1 MYAGTKTNFSM
12 QLAGLSLL
20 SLAGCARPGAQEAGL
35 ERNSGTLGQDSSAR
49 SSVRVSNDGS
59 VFSQELIAAPKPQF
73 EIPEL
78 SREVLSVLDPS
89 AREPL
94 IELLSKSLS
103 SPETMTPH
111 DWVEEMS
118 NALTAGGMS
127 EGEIPKVLGG
137 YVARGLFPPAQYVE
151 TIAILHRRY
160 PEDAAVAGAFAKV
173 ALVGTDLPSASVL
186 FSWTSSAGG
195 NLGLDALSAERSQ
208 RFDPSWA
215 PENAWDL
222 PINVN
227 LVFDGLMPQSEGN
240 PQPRISLT
248 GTMEGLSDSG
258 KLLWSRD
265 LEPIAF
271 TNPASDHN
279 YVSLQIQGESDLP
292 GGPITIRITYEI
304 AQQSPE
310 GFEDSRTSR
319 FRGEHWT
326 RFVPVTEKSAP
337 PKEVGYREVPL
348 GLHGQRLEN
357 PSILSSAVFDVVS
370 DILVTNRKNL
380 LERLRAEEQRELLR
394 HELIG
399 SPLSEI
405 SLSHDSKGAASTLAL
420 RREGTSILVF
430 GATWCGPCGAIA
442 PEVEAF
448 IQSKSTHQG
457 RAAVYRFSVDD
468 PEDYGKAVNG
478 KYPDGVITPSQG
490 EALTISS
497 VPAYV
502 VTKDGRIVDLG
513 VLGPGDIERLA
524 AQHK

>member
-1 MYAGTKTNFSM
+1 MYAGTETRFSM
-12 QLAGLSLL
+12 QLAGLALL
-20 SLAGCARPGAQEAGL
+20 SLAGCARPVAQEATL
-35 ERNSGTLGQDSSAR
+35 ERDSGPFGQDKDTR
-49 SSVRVSNDGS
+49 SSVSLSYHGS
-59 VFSQELIAAPKPQF
+59 VFSQELPPSREPRF

-78 SREVLSVLDPS
+78 SRELLSVLDPS
-89 AREPL
+89 ARKPL
-94 IELLSKSLS
+94 IELLNKSLS
-103 SPETMTPH
+103 SPEAITPH
-111 DWVEEMS
+111 DWVEHMS
-118 NALTAGGMS
+118 SALTAGGMS
-127 EGEIPKVLGG
+127 EEEIPKVLGG
-137 YVARGLFPPAQYVE
+137 YLARGLFPPAQYVE
-151 TIAILHRRY
+151 ALAILHRRY
-160 PEDAAVAGAFAKV
+160 PEDAAVTLAFAKV
-173 ALVGTDLPSASVL
+173 AGVGTDLPSASVL

-195 NLGLDALSAERSQ
+195 NLGLDALSAERQERSDS
-208 RFDPSWA
+208 RWS
-215 PENAWDL
+215 PESSWDL

-227 LVFDGLMPQSEGN
+227 LVFDGLKPQSQSN
-240 PQPRISLT
+240 PHPRISLT
-248 GTMEGLSDSG
+248 GTMEGVSDSG
-258 KLLWSRD
+258 QLLWSRD
-265 LEPIAF
+265 LDPITF
-271 TNPASDHN
+271 TDPASDHD
-279 YVSLQIQGESDLP
+279 YVSLQIKGESELP

-337 PKEVGYREVPL
+337 LKEVGYREVPL

-370 DILVTNRKNL
+370 EILVTNRENL
-380 LERLRAEEQRELLR
+380 LERLKAEEQREQHR
-394 HELIG
+394 AQLIG
-399 SPLSEI
+399 RPLPEI
-405 SLSHDSKGAASTLAL
+405 SLSHDSNGAASTLAL
-420 RREGTSILVF
+420 KGEGTCILVF

-448 IQSKSTHQG
+448 IQSNSAHQG

-468 PEDYGKAVNG
+468 PDDYAKAVNG
-478 KYPDGVITPSQG
+478 KYPDGVITPNQG

-502 VTKDGRIVDLG
+502 VTRNGRIVDFG